1 MVCIIYEVNRDDDQA
16 IYGFRGSKPEYM
28 KKFIDDNIDCEVINL
43 SKNYRCSSEIIAKS
57 RQLIIN
63 NKNRIDK
70 VQIAGKKDKDEG
82 NVIIKSLQNECQE
95 AEYVLCKLKEID
107 KISDSIAIIYRT
119 VRCVGTLEEQLSIN
133 GYKINKKD
141 IGCSFY
147 DEKWVVDIINYIKL
161 SCMFERYRQKNQL
174 DNYSIL
180 KVISK
185 EDGELLFSIIN
196 KPDRNI
202 TRDMF
207 DMKYQTD
214 EIDKFIK
221 DLGIIYK
228 LDPFGAVN
236 YIFKAVGY
244 EQLYLSRGIREGIGI
259 ELLKDK
265 IAELCDRAR
274 NYKSNVEWLAAIDL
288 LLSREIKIVGERK
301 NKYTVD
307 EKGNSDNQKDDSQK
321 PIINMLTAHS
331 SKGLEFD
338 TVFVVGLTE
347 GIFPHRKAVSPE
359 QIEEERRLLYVAM
372 TRAKKNLYVLGR
384 GEEKNGKR
392 ISRFISEIEGNKN

>member
-28 KKFIDDNIDCEVINL
+28 RKFIDDNADCEVINL

-57 RQLIIN
+57 KQLIGN

-82 NVIIKSLQNECQE
+82 KVIVKSLQNENLE
-95 AEYVLCKLKEID
+95 ADYVLCKLKEIN
-107 KISDSIAIIYRT
+107 KLSDSIAIIYRT
-119 VRCVGTLEEQLSIN
+119 SRCVGVLEEQLSIN
-133 GYKINKKD
+133 GYKVNKKD
-141 IGCSFY
+141 ISSSFY
-147 DEKWVVDIINYIKL
+147 DEKWVVDVINYIKL
-161 SCMFERYRQKNQL
+161 SCIFEKHRKNNKL
-174 DNYSIL
+174 DNYSL
-180 KVISK
+180 VKNIS
-185 EDGELLFSIIN
+185 EENGELLFSIIN
-196 KPDRNI
+196 KPERNI

-207 DMKYQTD
+207 YMRYQTD
-214 EIDKFIK
+214 EIDKFIN

-236 YIFKAVGY
+236 YIFKAMGY
-244 EQLYLSRGIREGIGI
+244 EKYFISTGIRKGI
-259 ELLKDK
+259 EIEGLKEQ

-274 NYKSNVEWLAAIDL
+274 NYKSNEEWLDAIDL
-288 LLSREIKIVGERK
+288 LLGGVVKIIGDQK
-301 NKYTVD
+301 NKNDV
-307 EKGNSDNQKDDSQK
+307 EK
-321 PIINMLTAHS
+321 PVINMLTAHS

-347 GIFPHRKAVSPE
+347 GIFPHRKAVQPE

-392 ISRFISEIEGNKN
+392 ISRFICEIEGNKS

>member
-1 MVCIIYEVNRDDDQA
+1 M
-16 IYGFRGSKPEYM
+16 
-28 KKFIDDNIDCEVINL
+28 
-43 SKNYRCSSEIIAKS
+43 
-57 RQLIIN
+57 
-63 NKNRIDK
+63 
-70 VQIAGKKDKDEG
+70 
-82 NVIIKSLQNECQE
+82 
-95 AEYVLCKLKEID
+95 
-107 KISDSIAIIYRT
+107 
-119 VRCVGTLEEQLSIN
+119 
-133 GYKINKKD
+133 
-141 IGCSFY
+141 
-147 DEKWVVDIINYIKL
+147 
-161 SCMFERYRQKNQL
+161 

-372 TRAKKNLYVLGR
+372 TRAKNNLYVLGR

-392 ISRFISEIEGNKN
+392 ISRFICEIEGNKR